1 MFIRHVWLMVIAMLW
16 MFAVTTSSALA
27 HARLISSNPANGAIL
42 SAPPDRVV
50 LVFSEELKPD
60 GNLITVTDAS
70 GRQVDR
76 GDTALDLNDPKRAT
90 LTVSLQGGL
99 GNGAYTVQWRNMSTD
114 GHSEQGQISFS
125 VGAAPA
131 PLPAT
136 GADRQWPL
144 IEALALAA
152 ALLVAGTLLRRQQA

>member
-1 MFIRHVWLMVIAMLW
+1 MFFRRAWLMLTAVLW
-16 MFAVTTSSALA
+16 MLAVTTGSALA
-27 HARLISSNPANGAIL
+27 HARLLSSDPVNGATL
-42 SAPPDRVV
+42 SVPPDRIV

-90 LTVSLQGGL
+90 LTVSLQSGP
-99 GNGAYTVQWRNMSTD
+99 GNGAYTVQWRNVSTD
-114 GHSEQGQISFS
+114 GHSDRGQISFT
-125 VGAAPA
+125 VGVAAA

-136 GADRQWPL
+136 GAGGQWPP
-144 IEALALAA
+144 IAALALAA
-152 ALLVAGTLLRRQQA
+152 ALIVAGTLLRRRQV